1 MKRIPNA
8 REVEQALKAVRT
20 AVKHA
25 LKGLNQDAGQLM
37 AKGDYA
43 AAEALAAKGREIQ
56 EFQAQVDALSHRWLD
71 LRGTGDVEDQQKR
84 AATPLWAYYQ
94 PILKSLVQA
103 GGEAH
108 LDDLEAA
115 VERNLF
121 EIIQEGDRAKM
132 PNGCARWQVMIRR
145 ARKHLIAEGWAEDG
159 VGKALRITESGRRA
173 AEKPVARTAKP
184 AK

>member
-71 LRGTGDVEDQQKR
+71 LRGTGDVEAPQQR
-84 AATPLWAYYQ
+84 AATPLWA
-94 PILKSLVQA
+94 S
-103 GGEAH
+103 
-108 LDDLEAA
+108 
-115 VERNLF
+115 
-121 EIIQEGDRAKM
+121 
-132 PNGCARWQVMIRR
+132 C
-145 ARKHLIAEGWAEDG
+145 WAS
-159 VGKALRITESGRRA
+159 RCGR
-173 AEKPVARTAKP
+173 
-184 AK
+184 